1 MVEMISI
8 SRHHYRGALQKAAEV
23 VRAGGVILYPTD
35 TLYGLGGNALEQKVA
50 ERILRIKGSEPNK
63 PMSVTMSDIRMIER
77 YCEVDEWQREV
88 LNKNL
93 PGPFTF
99 LLKIKAPIPV
109 AAEGKLGVRIPDYT
123 FAHTLSGIA
132 DLPVIS
138 TSANPS
144 GQDAPSRFEDVNPGI
159 VGSVDLAINDG
170 VTKYQG
176 PSAVVDLVEKKII
189 RSGVSG
195 IELSSY

>member
-1 MVEMISI
+1 MVETIRI

-35 TLYGLGGNALEQKVA
+35 TLYGLGGNALSQKVA
-50 ERILRIKGSEPNK
+50 ERILQIKGSEPNK
-63 PMSVTMSDIRMIER
+63 PMSVTMSDIVMIER

-99 LLKIKAPIPV
+99 LLRTKTEIPV
-109 AAEGKLGVRIPDYT
+109 ASEGKLGVRIPDYS
-123 FAHTLSGIA
+123 FAHMLAGIA

-144 GQDAPSRFEDVNPGI
+144 GKSAPTRFDEVDPKI
-159 VGSVDLAINDG
+159 LGSVDLAIDDG
-170 VTKYQG
+170 VTKYHG

-189 RSGVSG
+189 RQGVSG
-195 IELSSY
+195 IDLSGR